1 MPPALGR
8 APDRSLAA
16 APAAGSLRR
25 PPATAAR
32 LASQCSLRAHG
43 AGPGGV
49 RRAQPQQHA
58 ALFQSLVYQLEV
70 GAVAAPGNLGDLGQ
84 HELQILEQALEPRV
98 LGGRRIEHQPRR
110 REQVARL
117 AGELNVDPPGARL
130 GAEAREQGLGA
141 AQVLRRRYPVGEI
154 ARRDDDSLLVPHADA
169 AEAHA
174 DREHRG
180 GGEAPAQPGAQRDHP
195 GVPRPARRRNPLP
208 YLLPGCVG
216 RPVVVLRGLAQ
227 QPIESVL
234 GHETHSPAKSASAS
248 RSLARARDSCAFEVP
263 VSTPSAWPISS
274 CVYPSTSCIRN
285 TVRYPSGKSSIARA
299 SRTLRSGSASRP
311 RLPTPPAASRSVSRW
326 RKRFSLRSPFKVT
339 DVAMT

>member
-32 LASQCSLRAHG
+32 LASQCSLRADG

-58 ALFQSLVYQLEV
+58 ALFESLVDQLEV
-70 GAVAAPGNLGDLGQ
+70 SAVAAPGDLGDLGQ

-98 LGGRRIEHQPRR
+98 LGGRRIEHQSRG

-130 GAEAREQGLGA
+130 GPEARQQGLGA
-141 AQVLRRRYPVGEI
+141 AQVLRRR
-154 ARRDDDSLLVPHADA
+154 
-169 AEAHA
+169 
-174 DREHRG
+174 HR
-180 GGEAPAQPGAQRDHP
+180 
-195 GVPRPARRRNPLP
+195 
-208 YLLPGCVG
+208 
-216 RPVVVLRGLAQ
+216 
-227 QPIESVL
+227 
-234 GHETHSPAKSASAS
+234 
-248 RSLARARDSCAFEVP
+248 CAFEVRAP
-263 VSTPSAWPISS
+263 TPSAWPLPS

-311 RLPTPPAASRSVSRW
+311 RLPPPPAASRSVSRW

-339 DVAMT
+339 DVAMA